1 MYLIKTGVGGAYR
14 GKINHLITLSSHLAL
29 LSQLPGVQPEF
40 NTGNIPKE
48 TKPQISHHVGVQ
60 PGSLSSTGNISVV
73 T

>member
-29 LSQLPGVQPEF
+29 LSQLPGVQLELII
-40 NTGNIPKE
+40 GKISKE
-48 TKPQISHHVGVQ
+48 MKSQISHHVGVQ